1 MQFRF
6 PSPSHL
12 INYFTLYHR
21 RICALTSFSHSH
33 YWGRSFQ
40 SVYHPN
46 CLNHF
51 QPLEYIESRIF
62 DELPTKL
69 NFSQG
74 CILSSI
80 FNIFRIQF
88 YISALNIQ
96 KYKSWKSCSS
106 SWKYI
111 TSSCVTC
118 HFQTPAYIIILVI
131 DEIRDWCSGPSK
143 G

>member
-12 INYFTLYHR
+12 INYLILYHR
-21 RICALTSFSHSH
+21 RIGTLTSFSHSH
-33 YWGRSFQ
+33 YWECSFQ

-51 QPLEYIESRIF
+51 QPLEYIESRIS
-62 DELPTKL
+62 DELPTNI
-69 NFSQG
+69 NFSH
-74 CILSSI
+74 CYILSSI

-88 YISALNIQ
+88 YTSPLNIH
-96 KYKSWKSCSS
+96 KYKPSKICSS

-118 HFQTPAYIIILVI
+118 HIQIPAAHY
-131 DEIRDWCSGPSK
+131 DSSYRRNK
-143 G
+143 GLK